1 MNLFRVILATGFI
14 HMFPE
19 AMEALTDECL
29 PEEWNVYGAFAGL
42 FAMLAILFMQLIEF
56 LVHHQIYRLAKK
68 KENSPVIKTIVEDIP
83 PVSSTTTI
91 VHHHDEGGHSHGF
104 ELLEENSS
112 NQIGIY
118 LLEFGITLHSVLIGI
133 ALGTTDSSSFVAL
146 FIALSF
152 HQFFE
157 AIALGAQIAR
167 LKKKSIIPA
176 IVMIILF
183 TISTPAGV
191 AIGIG
196 IRSNSYNPKAVSTLL
211 INGIFDSIS
220 AGILI
225 YVSLVN
231 LMAAEMGPQC
241 HEFFALKKRLKLLY
255 FIAFYLGVAVM
266 AVIGRWA

>member
-1 MNLFRVILATGFI
+1 
-14 HMFPE
+14 MFPV

-29 PEEWNVYGAFAGL
+29 TGDWHEYSAFAGL

-56 LVHHQIYRLAKK
+56 LAHHHVHHSTKVK
-68 KENSPVIKTIVEDIP
+68 DIP
-83 PVSSTTTI
+83 SSSTVVESISPVSSPSTEI
-91 VHHHDEGGHSHGF
+91 VHEHHHGGHSHDLTF
-104 ELLEENSS
+104 LDENATH
-112 NQIGIY
+112 QISTY

-167 LKKKSIIPA
+167 IKKKSIIPA
-176 IVMIILF
+176 IIMIIIF
-183 TISTPAGV
+183 TLSTPVGV

-211 INGIFDSIS
+211 VNGIFDSVS

-225 YVSLVN
+225 YVALVN
-231 LMAAEMGPQC
+231 LMAGEMGPQC
-241 HEFFALKKRLKLLY
+241 HEFFNLKKRLKFAY
-255 FIAFYLGVAVM
+255 FIALYLGAALM

>member
-1 MNLFRVILATGFI
+1 MYLFRVILSTGFI

-19 AMEALTDECL
+19 AMGALTDECL
-29 PEEWNVYGAFAGL
+29 SEEWNVYGAFAGL

-56 LVHHQIYRLAKK
+56 LVHHQIYRLTNKK
-68 KENSPVIKTIVEDIP
+68 QNSPVIQTIVEDLP
-83 PVSSTTTI
+83 PVSTTTV

-104 ELLEENSS
+104 ELLEDNAH

-133 ALGTTDSSSFVAL
+133 SLGTTDSSSFVPL

-183 TISTPAGV
+183 TISTPTGV

-211 INGIFDSIS
+211 VNGIFDSIS

-241 HEFFALKKRLKLLY
+241 HEFFALKKRLKFLY